1 MNLWPEK
8 DLETHTNTID
18 HPKQRSL
25 WTVQQSLDQK
35 FKMLHI
41 DVSGSI
47 QTMIGLGKLNADG
60 LKFRKEIN
68 FIYNISGSFKYLD
81 EEKVNN

>member
-25 WTVQQSLDQK
+25 WTAQQSMDEK
-35 FKMLHI
+35 FEMLQI
-41 DVSGSI
+41 DVTGSI

-60 LKFRKEIN
+60 MLALLKRKKFQLLYFRK
-68 FIYNISGSFKYLD
+68 L
-81 EEKVNN
+81 